1 MKLKDIIKI
10 GEYVNIT
17 NGTTT
22 LSCFIVRVNKS
33 CFICSNNNTGSLI
46 FSFSGRIITKYEN
59 EKCWKISK

>member
-1 MKLKDIIKI
+1 MKLKEIIKI
-10 GEYVNIT
+10 GDYVNIT

-33 CFICSNNNTGSLI
+33 CFICTNNNTGTLT